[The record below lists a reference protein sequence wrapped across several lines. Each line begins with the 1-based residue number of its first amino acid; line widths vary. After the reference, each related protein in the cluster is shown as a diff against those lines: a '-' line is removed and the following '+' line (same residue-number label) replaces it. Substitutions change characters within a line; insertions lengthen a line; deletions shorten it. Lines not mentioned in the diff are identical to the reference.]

1 MTSFVRISK
10 GALVNPTYVD
20 SVHPISSTRMEIQLK
35 GGQVLAVSRRR
46 IGTVSLQ
53 LKPHALN

>member
-1 MTSFVRISK
+1 
-10 GALVNPTYVD
+10 
-20 SVHPISSTRMEIQLK
+20 MEIQLK